1 MKPNRMSNP
10 DGERLLTKQDVCA
23 RLGIGEKGLRALV
36 RSGRLTAYKI
46 GNGRTAPVKYREL
59 DVRLFLE
66 SARVMPAISSAT
78 TPQIHAAAGSG
89 GASC

>member
-1 MKPNRMSNP
+1 MKANILSAS

-36 RSGRLTAYKI
+36 MSGRLAGYKI
-46 GNGRTAPVKYREL
+46 GTGRTAPVKFREL

-66 SARVMPAISSAT
+66 SSRVRPVISNPAENRSLAID
-78 TPQIHAAAGSG
+78 GK
-89 GASC
+89 GAL